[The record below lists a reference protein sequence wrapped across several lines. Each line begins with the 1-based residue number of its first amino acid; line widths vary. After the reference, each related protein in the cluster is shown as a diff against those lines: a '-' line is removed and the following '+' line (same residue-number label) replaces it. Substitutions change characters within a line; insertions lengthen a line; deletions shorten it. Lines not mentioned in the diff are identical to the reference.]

1 MDYFRKVFKVMVEER
16 GGYERELDGK
26 RDLLDALLKMRQDA
40 KKDNQGNFKTI
51 LTLHK
56 LRLFN
61 LRFNRIENK
70 TCNSYTS
77 VK

>member
-1 MDYFRKVFKVMVEER
+1 MWPKHTVDYFKKVFKVMVEER

-51 LTLHK
+51 LALHK
-56 LRLFN
+56 LTF
-61 LRFNRIENK
+61 F
-70 TCNSYTS
+70 SYRGWQ
-77 VK
+77 KL